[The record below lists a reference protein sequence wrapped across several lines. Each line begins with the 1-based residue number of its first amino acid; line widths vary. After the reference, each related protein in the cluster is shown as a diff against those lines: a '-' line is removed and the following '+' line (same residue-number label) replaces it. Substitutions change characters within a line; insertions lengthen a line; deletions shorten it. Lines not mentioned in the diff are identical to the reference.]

1 MGRTGRKRAGKII
14 LLLTKGKEEDAF
26 RKAKDNYD
34 KMQKMIIS
42 GEHFTFRHEV
52 SPRILPRGVVPV
64 VDKQHIIPPVEALE
78 PQKVRGRKKLPPK
91 KFHMPD
97 GVNSGFMK
105 ASRIGKPV
113 ALPSGDDDDD
123 DDDVMPV
130 ESDTESL
137 APNYPDASSIA
148 GLLNKEE
155 EKHLHKYYTQTYGD
169 EEVITV
175 ALPRLD
181 AYPEFQRSL
190 SMTKFVGHSR
200 TTKSVVKMLNVM
212 RGYEEDPARVEK
224 LKANFREEDFLA
236 ERDSISP
243 PPVEKPQPKA
253 TNRETGW
260 RFGSLTKHKFVPKPK
275 PTAPTRRKRA
285 KIPSPISEGE
295 VNSAVIDITSSAEPL
310 RDPSPFTSS
319 ALYDQEMV
327 DCEALEVEEGD
338 DEDEKEDED
347 GDDGDDELPDASVLI
362 EHSSTP
368 ARIKVAKTRSG
379 TARKKRRVADSDE
392 DEE

>member
-64 VDKQHIIPPVEALE
+64 VDKQHIIPPVEAPE

-97 GVNSGFMK
+97 GVNNGFIK

-113 ALPSGDDDDD
+113 ALPSEDDDA
-123 DDDVMPV
+123 MPI

-137 APNYPDASSIA
+137 APNYPDASSTA
-148 GLLNKEE
+148 GLLNEEE

-169 EEVITV
+169 EEVITI

-181 AYPEFQRSL
+181 VYPEFQRSL
-190 SMTKFVGHSR
+190 STTKFVGHSR

-212 RGYEEDPARVEK
+212 RKYEEDPARVEK

-243 PPVEKPQPKA
+243 PPMEKLQPKA
-253 TNRETGW
+253 TNQEAGW
-260 RFGSLTKHKFVPKPK
+260 KFGSLTKHKFMPKPK

-285 KIPSPISEGE
+285 KTPSPISLPEDE
-295 VNSAVIDITSSAEPL
+295 VNSAVIDITSFAEPL

-319 ALYDQEMV
+319 ALYDEG
-327 DCEALEVEEGD
+327 DIIIGDREGLEVEEGD
-338 DEDEKEDED
+338 DEDEKEDGD
-347 GDDGDDELPDASVLI
+347 GGDDDDDELPDASVLM
-362 EHSSTP
+362 ERLSTP
-368 ARIKVAKTRSG
+368 KVVKYRSG
-379 TARKKRRVADSDE
+379 AVRKKRRVADSDE